1 VPTKRVVQL
10 EEDLVRFYLKGVGK
24 HALLTRPRRSNWP
37 RAVEAGRDAWTEL
50 TGSQQLTASD
60 QRELRRLVRHGG
72 ATYTFME
79 ADFRLVVSIA
89 KRYQAAEVP
98 RGTWFKKSTSV

>member
-1 VPTKRVVQL
+1 MPTKRVVQL

-37 RAVEAGRDAWTEL
+37 KAVEAGRDAWAEL
-50 TGSQQLTASD
+50 TGSQQLTASN
-60 QRELRRLVRHGG
+60 QRELRRLVHRGR
-72 ATYTFME
+72 TYMFLE